1 MGVCVREEEFDRG
14 FNDWWYARYK
24 DDNIIYRV
32 PDIRSEKVLFSAGAP
47 PLWFLVPEVHLL
59 CSAPFETSI
68 SPLPLLILP
77 QTPAVAT
84 NMYQRK

>member
-47 PLWFLVPEVHLL
+47 PTHCGSWCLKFI
-59 CSAPFETSI
+59 CFAPHRSKPV
-68 SPLPLLILP
+68 SPPSP
-77 QTPAVAT
+77 S
-84 NMYQRK
+84 